1 MKANPHSILDVA
13 DIVYIDPV
21 NTGFSRILDPD
32 TDRETF
38 FGVNADI
45 KYLADWLDVFIS
57 RNERWTSP
65 KYIIGES
72 YGTTRVSG
80 LALELQNSHYIYM
93 NGVVLVSP
101 TEIGI
106 KREGP
111 VQDALYL
118 PYYAA
123 TAWHH
128 GQLAPELQ
136 AMELEDYLPEV
147 EAFTIGELLPVLAQ
161 GGFID
166 AATRE
171 ATAATMSRYTS
182 LSAECFLQHNLVV
195 QPNFFWKELLRH
207 EGFTIGRL
215 DSRYAMPDATQ
226 RASEDSLTEER

>member
-1 MKANPHSILDVA
+1 M
-13 DIVYIDPV
+13 
-21 NTGFSRILDPD
+21 
-32 TDRETF
+32 
-38 FGVNADI
+38 
-45 KYLADWLDVFIS
+45 
-57 RNERWTSP
+57 
-65 KYIIGES
+65 
-72 YGTTRVSG
+72 
-80 LALELQNSHYIYM
+80 
-93 NGVVLVSP
+93 VLVSP

-147 EAFTIGELLPVLAQ
+147 EAFTISELLPVLAQ
-161 GGFID
+161 GGFVD

-215 DSRYAMPDATQ
+215 DSRYAMPPASQ
-226 RASEDSLTEER
+226 RSSEDSLTEAERQTCAGTPASTGRTPGAALTTTPKCRRGITSSHLR